1 MDCFELLKQDHDEV
15 TQLLKQ
21 CKEAGADNKKGKEA
35 FKKLARSLA
44 VHAKVE
50 EILFYP
56 KFQDEEELSSLIEE
70 AYEEHHAVEEMLQE
84 MAQMSP
90 GDEEWESKLKE
101 LKQNIEHHVKE
112 EEGELFPKASKLL
125 SKEEVADLGEAI
137 EDEKQEML
145 KGSHR
150 EAKEVFSRLGL

>member
-15 TQLLKQ
+15 DMLLKQ
-21 CKEAGADNKKGKEA
+21 CKEAGADKKGMEV
-35 FKKLARSLA
+35 FKKLARSLT

-50 EILFYP
+50 EAVFYP
-56 KFQDEEELSSLIEE
+56 KFREQEELSSLVEE
-70 AYEEHHAVEEMLQE
+70 AYEEHHAVEEMLEE

-112 EEGELFPKASKLL
+112 EEQELFPKASKLI
-125 SKEEVADLGEAI
+125 SKEEAAELGETIA
-137 EDEKQEML
+137 EEKKEML
-145 KGSHR
+145 KGKSKV
-150 EAKEVFSRLGL
+150 AKEVFSRLGL